1 MDARR
6 LAALAEPNRLR
17 IVELLDQAP
26 RPVGEI
32 AARLDLRQPQVTKHL
47 QTLER
52 AGLVTRHPL
61 GQRRIYALRREGLR
75 ELRDWLGAMTEE
87 RASEDVLTAYR
98 RAVAAEE
105 ARVAS
110 GAPGERTLEVAR
122 EVPAPPGEV
131 WRAWTS
137 AEVVRRWW
145 SPDHFEVA
153 DAVVEPVPG
162 GRLEIVLAEG
172 DGTRHRATGRFLA
185 LDEPASLSFSLAP
198 LGPDGA
204 TLFSAVH
211 EVALRPADAGT
222 AVAMTIRVSDVAPA
236 AVPALAGM
244 SLGWEQT
251 LAKLAA
257 LWPPRPRSAGRGARG

>member
-17 IVELLDQAP
+17 IVELLDAAP

-32 AARLDLRQPQVTKHL
+32 AARLDLRQPQVTTHL

-75 ELRDWLGAMTEE
+75 ELRDWLGAMADE
-87 RASEDVLTAYR
+87 RPSEDVLTAYR

-105 ARVAS
+105 ARMAS
-110 GAPGERTLEVAR
+110 GAPAERTLEVAR

-137 AEVVRRWW
+137 ADLVRRWW

-162 GRLEIVLAEG
+162 GRLEIVMAEG
-172 DGTRHRATGRFLA
+172 DGNHHRATGRFLA
-185 LDEPASLSFSLAP
+185 LDEPSSLSFALAP

-204 TLFSAVH
+204 PLFSAVH
-211 EVALRPADAGT
+211 HVAFTRAGAGT
-222 AVAMTIRVSDVAPA
+222 AVAMTIHVSDVAPA
-236 AVPALAGM
+236 AAPALAGVTI
-244 SLGWEQT
+244 GWEQM
-251 LAKLAA
+251 LAKLAVLLA
-257 LWPPRPRSAGRGARG
+257 A